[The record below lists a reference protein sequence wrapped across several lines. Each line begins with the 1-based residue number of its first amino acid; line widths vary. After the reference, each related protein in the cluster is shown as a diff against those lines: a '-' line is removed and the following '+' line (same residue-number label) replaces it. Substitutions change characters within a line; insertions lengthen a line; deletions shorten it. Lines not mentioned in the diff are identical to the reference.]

1 MSHYSIYKTKH
12 MKKIFTLLTIAL
24 AFTVTANAQKYRKT
38 WDFRNG
44 FSASTIAA
52 LQADMEQNGATGGSS
67 HWRDYEKDAAL
78 TGGGQGAFWCADNG
92 AVGNDDGFVTTTVDG
107 VTTVIPE
114 LEGLTLKGIKAK
126 GLVIAYNYAQK
137 ENGESPSGMF
147 PNGNSFLWLN
157 GKNLTFNIKNVKKG
171 ETLKMGIESHSN
183 SQNRG
188 VNIAVNGETL
198 SPETGNNE
206 PIFFNDVTWN
216 IPDDTPDVDDYVDVK
231 VTTTNGCH
239 IYYIIVGEGDT
250 PEDLNTNVAL
260 IGNMGGLSIE
270 NFPFYSI
277 IAAQENIAVTPI
289 DISGDISAVNS
300 EALQAYDVVVV
311 APNVSADHAI
321 VPILKEAM
329 PFVPMLNTDAALYNA
344 WGYGEAVDTQDPFGL
359 VKEPQNSLFKGIE
372 LPDVEENK
380 GIVFTNAT
388 PVTGVKLGDYFAD
401 DDILAAV
408 YSDPTTVAIHT
419 HNIYHNGYIYLPYN
433 TMALLDAYQ
442 ETAQPLFQ
450 NAISLL
456 AASKAEITK
465 TPSPTFQLEY
475 KNLNTNVT
483 IKSANSKAKIY
494 YTLDGT
500 DPTTESTLY
509 TGPFNLTE
517 ETTVKASAI
526 AEGYKLSDP
535 SSIVVEMKRQAET
548 PVISYTTED
557 GKAVVT
563 ITCATP
569 NANIWY
575 NYTASAD
582 STASTPYTGPI
593 TLTENKT
600 VSAFAL
606 NDEFVLSEVASQ
618 NIYIKDG
625 KVRIDVVAHMDANST
640 DYNGGS
646 TSTAYYFSWGK
657 DKSAYPY
664 WNTESEPI
672 IETDEE
678 GNENIVGYTELSPE
692 ETVDFGNG
700 WKVVSR
706 GHVMIWENI
715 KPGKQYGVG
724 SAYNPATVDDY
735 SDLVTNYY
743 LNIGEWNTSYPR
755 NGIIATTVKY
765 AGPFD
770 IVSFISNGNSGGSP
784 KCVFEV
790 SADSVN
796 WEQVGDTCILA
807 AQRLYR
813 KFVCSYEGTDE
824 VYVRTR
830 IADGNSKAG
839 YYDIYIMNEGD
850 ESKALEEQMDED
862 YKNNATGIEEVNT
875 ASFANTVPTTIYDIN
890 GVHQNALRNGI
901 NIVRMSDGKV
911 KKVLVK

>member
-1 MSHYSIYKTKH
+1 
-12 MKKIFTLLTIAL
+12 MKKIFTFLIIAL
-24 AFTVTANAQKYRKT
+24 AFSISANAQKYRKT

-44 FSASTIAA
+44 FSAATIAA
-52 LQADMEQNGATGGSS
+52 LQADMDQNGATGSTS
-67 HWRDYEKDAAL
+67 HWRDYEKDASL

-92 AVGNDDGFVTTTVDG
+92 AVGNDEGFVTTTVDG
-107 VTTVIPE
+107 VSTVIPE

-126 GLVIAYNYAQK
+126 GLVIAYNFAQSAN
-137 ENGESPSGMF
+137 ENAPNGMF
-147 PNGNSFLWLN
+147 PNGKSFLWFN
-157 GKNLTFNIKNVKKG
+157 GKGLTFNIKNVKKG
-171 ETLKMGIESHSN
+171 ETLKIGLESHKN
-183 SQNRG
+183 TEARG
-188 VNIAVNGETL
+188 INIAVDGETIN
-198 SPETGNNE
+198 PESGNNVPTYYE
-206 PIFFNDVTWN
+206 DVVWN
-216 IPDDTPDVDDYVDVK
+216 IPDDTPDVDDYTDVK

-250 PEDLNTNVAL
+250 PEDLTTNIAL
-260 IGNMGGLSIE
+260 IGAFAGIPLE
-270 NFPFYSI
+270 NFPFYSA
-277 IAAQENIAVTPI
+277 IASQENIKVNPI
-289 DISGDISAVNS
+289 DVMGDISAVNS
-300 EALQAYDVVVV
+300 ESLQAYDVVVV
-311 APNVSADHAI
+311 APNITTDHAI

-329 PFVPMLNTDAALYNA
+329 PFVPMLNTDGSLYNA
-344 WGYGEAVDTQDPFGL
+344 WGYGEAVETQVPFGV
-359 VKEPQNSLFKGIE
+359 VKDANNELFKNID
-372 LPDVEENK
+372 LPDIEEGA
-380 GIVFTNAT
+380 GIVFTNEM
-388 PVTGVKLGDYFAD
+388 PITGVKLGDYFAD
-401 DDILAAV
+401 DNILATV
-408 YSDPTTVAIHT
+408 YGDPTTVAIHS
-419 HNIYHNGYIYLPYN
+419 HNIFHNGYIYLPYN
-433 TMALLDAYQ
+433 TLAILDAYS
-442 ETAQPLFQ
+442 ETAPTLLQ
-450 NAISLL
+450 NAVTIL

-509 TGPFNLTE
+509 TEPFNLTE
-517 ETTVKASAI
+517 ETTVKAAAI
-526 AEGYKLSDP
+526 AEGYKISDP
-535 SSIVVEMKRQAET
+535 TSILVLMKRQAET
-548 PVISYTTED
+548 PVISYTTEN

-569 NANIWY
+569 DANIWY
-575 NYTASAD
+575 NYTASND
-582 STASTPYTGPI
+582 STASSKYTGPI

-625 KVRIDVVAHMDANST
+625 KVRIDVVAHMDANPT
-640 DYNGGS
+640 DYNNGS

-657 DKSAYPY
+657 DKSAYSY

-672 IETDEE
+672 IETDED
-678 GNENIVGYTELSPE
+678 GNETVVGYTELNPE
-692 ETVDFGNG
+692 ETIDFGNG
-700 WKVVSR
+700 WKIVSR

-715 KPGKQYGVG
+715 KSGKQYGVG

-743 LNIGEWNTSYPR
+743 INIGEWNTSYPR
-755 NGIIATTVKY
+755 NGIIATSVKY

-784 KCVFEV
+784 QCVFEV

-796 WEQVGDTCILA
+796 WEQVGDTCVLST
-807 AQRLYR
+807 QRLYR

-830 IADGNSKAG
+830 IAEANSKAG
-839 YYDIYIMNEGD
+839 YYDIYIMTEGD

-862 YKNNATGIEEVNT
+862 YKNNADGIENVNASSHT
-875 ASFANTVPTTIYDIN
+875 ASVPTAIYDIN
-890 GVHQNALRNGI
+890 GVRHNALRNGI
-901 NIVRMSDGKV
+901 NIVKMSDGNV
-911 KKVLVK
+911 KKVMVK